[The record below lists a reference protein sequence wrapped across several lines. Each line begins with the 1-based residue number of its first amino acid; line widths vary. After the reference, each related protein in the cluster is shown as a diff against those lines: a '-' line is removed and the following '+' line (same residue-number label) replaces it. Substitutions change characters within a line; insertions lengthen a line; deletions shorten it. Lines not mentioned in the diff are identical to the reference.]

1 MWWHGPG
8 MGLFGWGFM
17 PGHGLL
23 FVLFWTLVVLAIVGI
38 VRRSSGRVVPAGP
51 AGPGRPRGLDILE
64 ERYAKGEIQRD
75 EYLQKKQDL
84 IG

>member
-23 FVLFWTLVVLAIVGI
+23 LGLLIILAVVAIS
-38 VRRSSGRVVPAGP
+38 RRSANRMTPADGP
-51 AGPGRPRGLDILE
+51 RLRGLDILE
-64 ERYAKGEIQRD
+64 ERYARGEIQRD

>member
-23 FVLFWTLVVLAIVGI
+23 IALLLIFAVIAMT
-38 VRRSSGRVVPAGP
+38 RRAQRRLPSAGM
-51 AGPGRPRGLDILE
+51 RSLDILE

>member
-8 MGLFGWGFM
+8 MGLLGWGFW
-17 PGHGLL
+17 PGHGLFFGL
-23 FVLFWTLVVLAIVGI
+23 ICTLVILGI
-38 VRRSSGRVVPAGP
+38 FGVTRRSPVRTLPASIP
-51 AGPGRPRGLDILE
+51 SRSLDILE

>member
-8 MGLFGWGFM
+8 MGLLGWGFW
-17 PGHGLL
+17 PGHGLFFGL
-23 FVLFWTLVVLAIVGI
+23 ICMLVILGI
-38 VRRSSGRVVPAGP
+38 FGVTRRPSNRVVAVE
-51 AGPGRPRGLDILE
+51 ARPRGLDILE

>member
-8 MGLFGWGFM
+8 MGLFGWSLF
-17 PGHGLL
+17 PGHGVV
-23 FVLFWTLVVLAIVGI
+23 FVLFWVLVVLAIVGI
-38 VRRSSGRVVPAGP
+38 ARGSRRRAALEGPARSS
-51 AGPGRPRGLDILE
+51 GLDILE